1 MICLQVTSIYALKAA
16 EILKKRGVNIKVL
29 HLSSMKPINK
39 NDLMLK
45 LKGVKNIF
53 VIEDHNIIGGAG
65 SAISDILMSLNFNA
79 KVIKIGINDRFG
91 KSGKAEDL
99 FYKFKLDENSIV
111 RSVQKNLS

>member
-1 MICLQVTSIYALKAA
+1 
-16 EILKKRGVNIKVL
+16 
-29 HLSSMKPINK
+29 MKPINK

-79 KVIKIGINDRFG
+79 KVIKIGINDNLENQVKQKIYFIN
-91 KSGKAEDL
+91 L
-99 FYKFKLDENSIV
+99 NLMNSIV